1 MHENNDNSFIVI
13 IYMNENGWLLF
24 SWFYLR
30 HVLSY
35 QSTFLL
41 YPCVDVQLFREWTGH
56 SASGEG
62 VPNAAAPQHH
72 QTQGGAVSRVRRLAG
87 MVVCIPTVQLFSS
100 VNWVFGGVAGGHA
113 VGDQP
118 TGAAERGGEEEG
130 KPAGEGGGGG
140 TSEEQ
145 VPAGE
150 GRDRERI
157 LLLFQRQ
164 VTKTSSSSPNRQY
177 QPWTRAGLRPANDVY
192 SLRCEILIYILYVNL
207 PVPVIKF
214 WTFLP
219 HQFTFSCEVSAV
231 WFKKKPPKLELQELI
246 FLLKFQKTVI
256 LFSRPLWWHQIM
268 EYLMTQMQTS
278 QIIYDVSRSSM
289 DGAGH
294 YLHLFSYSR
303 VALASLSWSCQ
314 GSTNL
319 SSSIKQLFVHM

>member
-1 MHENNDNSFIVI
+1 
-13 IYMNENGWLLF
+13 MNENRWLLI

-30 HVLSY
+30 YILSY

-41 YPCVDVQLFREWTGH
+41 YPCVDVQLLREWAGH
-56 SASGEG
+56 GASGEG
-62 VPNAAAPQHH
+62 VPHAAAPQHH

-87 MVVCIPTVQLFSS
+87 TVVCVFQQFKLFSS

-118 TGAAERGGEEEG
+118 TGAPEGGGEEEG

-164 VTKTSSSSPNRQY
+164 VTKTSSSSPSRQY

-192 SLRCEILIYILYVNL
+192 SLTCEIIMYICE
-207 PVPVIKF
+207 
-214 WTFLP
+214 
-219 HQFTFSCEVSAV
+219 FTCASHKVWNIFTTPRCCEVSAV
-231 WFKKKPPKLELQELI
+231 WF
-246 FLLKFQKTVI
+246 
-256 LFSRPLWWHQIM
+256 
-268 EYLMTQMQTS
+268 
-278 QIIYDVSRSSM
+278 
-289 DGAGH
+289 
-294 YLHLFSYSR
+294 
-303 VALASLSWSCQ
+303 
-314 GSTNL
+314 
-319 SSSIKQLFVHM
+319 